1 MAIGIFI
8 HNVPE
13 GIAISGKWNRVF
25 MNMHSRMFDS
35 FIGHSTY
42 IDTFLIHLKSQILTS
57 CDLFLTHKLSP
68 VHCRQARP
76 AVAGLLA
83 SKFFGIGRTS
93 RCSGRTDHAGQ
104 DQARSGERIGLCSG
118 SYDYRCIMGALSRG
132 LQGQ

>member
-13 GIAISGKWNRVF
+13 GIAISGKWVRVIL
-25 MNMHSRMFDS
+25 NIHNRMFDS
-35 FIGHSTY
+35 MIGHSTY

-57 CDLFLTHKLSP
+57 CDSFLTHQRSP

-83 SKFFGIGRTS
+83 GKFFGIGRTLG
-93 RCSGRTDHAGQ
+93 CGGRTDHAGQ
-104 DQARSGERIGLCSG
+104 DQARSGERIGLCGG

-132 LQGQ
+132 L